1 MDLLAVS
8 DPVFVVDLT
17 PRTMEACR
25 ADLAGPAP
33 GAGGDPA
40 TAPAPSPSR
49 PIRAVALVF
58 AWEGDPVLLPIQPT
72 VDTEMLE
79 AMARLIRMAMLTRRS
94 VANLVTE
101 AGDEPLKRLYFSR
114 KLPRFIYDGVPA
126 PVRHRIPTELQEAL
140 GKRRRRRRGG

>member
-25 ADLAGPAP
+25 TDLAGPAP
-33 GAGGDPA
+33 GGDPA
-40 TAPAPSPSR
+40 TAPAPAPASR

-58 AWEGDPVLLPIQPT
+58 TWEGDPVLLSIQPT
-72 VDTEMLE
+72 ADTEMLE
-79 AMARLIRMAMLTRRS
+79 AMARLLRMAMLTRRS
-94 VANLVTE
+94 VASLVTE
-101 AGDEPLKRLYFSR
+101 AGGEHLKRLYFSR

-126 PVRHRIPTELQEAL
+126 PVRHRIPMELQEAL
-140 GKRRRRRRGG
+140 GRRRRRRR